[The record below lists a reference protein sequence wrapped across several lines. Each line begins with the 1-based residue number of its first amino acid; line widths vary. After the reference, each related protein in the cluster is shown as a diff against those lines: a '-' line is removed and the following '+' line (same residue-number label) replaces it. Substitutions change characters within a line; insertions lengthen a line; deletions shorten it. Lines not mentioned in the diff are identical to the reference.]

1 MMGAESPPILH
12 VLAPAKLNLYLEVG
26 GRRPDGFHEIDSIFH
41 EVTLYDRLEIEA
53 TSDGE
58 IRLEEKGIA
67 EAEQNLVHRA
77 ARKLKESGLVRDPRK
92 GARIRLEK
100 TIPQGAGL
108 GGGSSDAAATLRALA
123 RLWDIPHDTRA
134 LHGIAAE
141 LGSDVPFFLTG
152 GTCRC
157 RGRGE
162 EVTSW
167 NDAFSHEDPLH
178 FVLVYPRFPVPTK
191 LAYEALARS
200 REGEFALTPSSTLD
214 SMPPTVARTRFGSG
228 QLFFNRFQG
237 VVYPAFPEL
246 KGIHARLSEEPFLK
260 VLMSGSGSTIYGV
273 CRDGGVASGLARK
286 LEATLAADV
295 YAVRTAPRSS
305 PDSPSP
311 HMRSRGGFPGPEE

>member
-1 MMGAESPPILH
+1 MEDPRAR
-12 VLAPAKLNLYLEVG
+12 VARVRAPAKLNLFLEVG
-26 GRRPDGFHEIDSIFH
+26 GRRADGFHEIDSVLH
-41 EVTLYDRLEIEA
+41 EVTLHDEIEIEA
-53 TSDGE
+53 TGDGE

-67 EAEQNLVHRA
+67 EAEKNLVYRA
-77 ARKLKESGLVRDPRK
+77 AAKLKESGLVRDSRK

-100 TIPQGAGL
+100 RIPQGAGL

-123 RLWDIPHDTRA
+123 RLWGAVEDPGA
-134 LHGIAAE
+134 LHRIAAE

-178 FVLVYPRFPVPTK
+178 FVLVYPRVPVPTK

-200 REGEFALTPSSTLD
+200 RGVDFALTPSSVLD
-214 SMPPTVARTRFGSG
+214 SMHPTVARTRFGSG
-228 QLFFNRFQG
+228 QLFFNRFES

-246 KGIHARLSEEPFLK
+246 EGIHARLNEEPFLK

-273 CRDGGVASGLARK
+273 CKNADEASGLARK
-286 LEATLAADV
+286 LGAELAADV

-305 PDSPSP
+305 PDLPSP
-311 HMRSRGGFPGPEE
+311 HVRPRGGFPGNEE